1 MSEETSVEPASPEF
15 ERPVLTATPEQLF
28 TGFEIGLPTLEA
40 VCQSCTKTLHEGTT
54 CTVYVYQPAED
65 VQWYTRWC
73 YCEECAPA
81 TIQTPTL
88 GTREVLVHAI
98 LGTIAS
104 QSQQTYRLCLTG
116 VTLSTYSP
124 STEGCEP

>member
-1 MSEETSVEPASPEF
+1 MSEEITADSVSPKSEK
-15 ERPVLTATPEQLF
+15 PVLTATPEQLF
-28 TGFEIGLPTLEA
+28 TGSQIGLPTLEA
-40 VCQSCTKTLHEGTT
+40 VCQSCTKTLYEGAT

-65 VQWYTRWC
+65 VQWYMRGC
-73 YCEECAPA
+73 YCEECAPT

-88 GTREVLVHAI
+88 GTSEVLVHAI

-104 QSQQTYRLCLTG
+104 QSQQTYRLCLTE
-116 VTLSTYSP
+116 VTLSAYSS